1 MYTVFSPTV
10 DVKEQLGYYRP
21 GLSPR
26 GKELYMS
33 NYNENTLRNIGLQ
46 FFADGGDGAGG
57 SEGGQDGNEGS
68 GGGKGT
74 GNQSGKTFTQEDVNA
89 LLKKEKESAK
99 KALLKELG
107 VEDAKSAKDGLAKYK
122 EILDKDKSAA
132 EKAGE
137 TLAAEQ
143 KAKAEAEKRA
153 LLAEAKV
160 EVLSAGCK
168 PEYLD
173 DVITLAMTKVSNDK
187 DLAAVVKGMKED
199 TKYSAFFGE
208 GGSDSGDKGTG
219 GGAGFKRKEGSDK
232 KGGLGSRLGAQAVNN
247 TTKNPYFNN

>member
-1 MYTVFSPTV
+1 
-10 DVKEQLGYYRP
+10 
-21 GLSPR
+21 
-26 GKELYMS
+26 MS

-57 SEGGQDGNEGS
+57 SEGGQSGDEGS
-68 GGGKGT
+68 GGDKGT

-107 VEDAKSAKDGLAKYK
+107 VEDAKSAKEGLAKYK

-173 DVITLAMTKVSNDK
+173 DVITLAMTKVSENK
-187 DLAAVVKGMKED
+187 DLATVVKEMKED

>member
-1 MYTVFSPTV
+1 
-10 DVKEQLGYYRP
+10 
-21 GLSPR
+21 
-26 GKELYMS
+26 MS

-122 EILDKDKSAA
+122 EILDRDKSAA

-153 LLAEAKV
+153 MLAEAKV

-173 DVITLAMTKVSNDK
+173 DVITLALRKVSDDK
-187 DLAAVVKGMKED
+187 DLSTVVKEMKEEP
-199 TKYSAFFGE
+199 KYSAFFG
-208 GGSDSGDKGTG
+208 GSDSDSGDKGTG

-232 KGGLGSRLGAQAVNN
+232 KGGLGSRLGAQATANN
-247 TTKNPYFNN
+247 SKNPYFNN

>member
-1 MYTVFSPTV
+1 
-10 DVKEQLGYYRP
+10 
-21 GLSPR
+21 
-26 GKELYMS
+26 MS

-68 GGGKGT
+68 GGDKGT

-107 VEDAKSAKDGLAKYK
+107 VEDAKSAKEGLAKYK
-122 EILDKDKSAA
+122 EILEKDKTETQKAQDTANAA
-132 EKAGE
+132 EKAK
-137 TLAAEQ
+137 Q
-143 KAKAEAEKRA
+143 EAEKRA

-168 PEYLD
+168 PEYLE
-173 DVITLAMTKVSNDK
+173 DVITLALKKVSDDK
-187 DLAAVVKGMKED
+187 DLQTVVKEMKEES
-199 TKYSAFFGE
+199 KYSAFFGE
-208 GGSDSGDKGTG
+208 SDSGSGDKGTG

-232 KGGLGSRLGAQAVNN
+232 KGGLGSRLGAQVANN
-247 TTKNPYFNN
+247 TAKNPYFNN

>member
-1 MYTVFSPTV
+1 M
-10 DVKEQLGYYRP
+10 
-21 GLSPR
+21 LS
-26 GKELYMS
+26 
-33 NYNENTLRNIGLQ
+33 NEEKNTLKSIGLQ
-46 FFADGGDGAGG
+46 FFAEGGADGGSGTEGSEGG
-57 SEGGQDGNEGS
+57 SEGGEGGSDGGT
-68 GGGKGT
+68 GGK
-74 GNQSGKTFTQEDVNA
+74 SGKTFTQEEVNRLMKA
-89 LLKKEKESAK
+89 EKESAK

-107 VEDAKSAKDGLAKYK
+107 VEDAKSAKEGLAKYK

-137 TLAAEQ
+137 ALATEQ

-173 DVITLAMTKVSNDK
+173 DVITLAMTKVSDDK
-187 DLAAVVKGMKED
+187 DLAAVVKEMKED

-208 GGSDSGDKGTG
+208 GGSGSGDKGTG
-219 GGAGFKRKEGSDK
+219 GGSGFRRKGDPDK
-232 KGGLGSRLGAQAVNN
+232 KGSLGARLGAQTAQSNS
-247 TTKNPYFNN
+247 KNPYFNN

>member
-1 MYTVFSPTV
+1 M
-10 DVKEQLGYYRP
+10 
-21 GLSPR
+21 LS
-26 GKELYMS
+26 
-33 NYNENTLRNIGLQ
+33 NEEMKDTLKNIGLQ
-46 FFADGGDGAGG
+46 FFAEGGAGEGSGTGDSEGG
-57 SEGGQDGNEGS
+57 SEGGEGGS
-68 GGGKGT
+68 GEGTGGK
-74 GNQSGKTFTQEDVNA
+74 SGKTFTQEEVNRLMKA
-89 LLKKEKESAK
+89 EKESAK
-99 KALLKELG
+99 RALLKELG
-107 VEDAKSAKDGLAKYK
+107 VEDAKSAKEGLAKYK

-173 DVITLAMTKVSNDK
+173 DVITLALKKVSDDK
-187 DLAAVVKGMKED
+187 DLQTVVKEMKEES
-199 TKYSAFFGE
+199 KYSAFFG
-208 GGSDSGDKGTG
+208 GSDSDSGDKGTG

-232 KGGLGSRLGAQAVNN
+232 KGGLGSRLGAQAIHN
-247 TTKNPYFNN
+247 TKNPYFNN